1 MQWGGGVIGDLAV
14 CYLFLA
20 GAGAG
25 ALAAA
30 VVLELLTPRD
40 ARCALIDSQPGAILV
55 CPARPCRAPRSPR
68 VSLGRSTGPRAG
80 VYPLRASVIPR
91 ERLRPFLGPAYGV
104 GLAAVLLGMFCLLA
118 DLGRPDRLL
127 ALFLAPSLSYIAVGA
142 YLLAA
147 LVLCAAPLVGLW
159 TFGASRLPAWLVAV
173 ARFGCLAAAVA
184 VMAYTGLFL
193 ASLPAV
199 PFWHSPWLPVLF
211 VASSASAGLA
221 LVAAAVVLGPS
232 PEAFSITLRRILRVD
247 ALLVAAESAVL
258 AALLAEALVTDGV
271 GWESATS
278 LLAGRL
284 ALAFWPIAVLLG
296 LAVPLL
302 ADLLIRDAAPRP
314 ALAVSVCILAG
325 GLALRWCVI
334 QAGVSPD
341 IAASVAVAL
350 GMG

>member
-1 MQWGGGVIGDLAV
+1 MIGDLTV

-30 VVLELLTPRD
+30 AVLELLTPRD
-40 ARCALIDSQPGAILV
+40 ARRALVDPRPGAASAQ
-55 CPARPCRAPRSPR
+55 PARRVLRLPR
-68 VSLGRSTGPRAG
+68 VSLVRSTGPRAG
-80 VYPLRASVIPR
+80 ICALRASVIPC
-91 ERLRPFLGPAYGV
+91 ETLRPFLGPAYGA
-104 GLAAVLLGMFCLLA
+104 GLAAVLLGMFCLMA

-127 ALFLAPSLSYIAVGA
+127 ALFLAPSPSYIAVGA
-142 YLLAA
+142 YLLTA

-159 TFGASRLPAWLVAV
+159 AFGASRLPLWLVAG
-173 ARFGCLAAAVA
+173 ARVGCLVAAGA

-199 PFWHSPWLPVLF
+199 PFWNSPWLAALF

-221 LVAAAVVLGPS
+221 LLVGAVVLGPS
-232 PEAFSITLRRILRVD
+232 PGAFSVTLRLVSRAD
-247 ALLVAAESAVL
+247 ALVVAAEAVVL
-258 AALLAEALVTDGV
+258 VALLAAALAAG
-271 GWESATS
+271 GAGGESAVT

-284 ALAFWPIAVLLG
+284 ALAFWPIAVALG

-302 ADLLIRDAAPRP
+302 ADLLVRDATPRL
-314 ALAVSVCILAG
+314 ALAVSLCTLAG
-325 GLALRWCVI
+325 GLALRWCVVR
-334 QAGVSPD
+334 AGAAPD
-341 IAASVAVAL
+341 MAASVAAAL